1 MDNITKINLLY
12 DYYGEFLTKKQREI
26 FELYFFNDLSMGEI
40 AENIGITRQG
50 VFDMVRRCQDILNDF
65 EEKLGMVKRYLKMER
80 EIKKI
85 SLALKELEPG
95 VSEEYKEKLHN
106 IYTSI
111 NLLLKEGGG

>member
-1 MDNITKINLLY
+1 MKSVDNITKINLLY

-65 EEKLGMVKRYLKMER
+65 EIGRAHV
-80 EIKKI
+80 
-85 SLALKELEPG
+85 
-95 VSEEYKEKLHN
+95 
-106 IYTSI
+106 
-111 NLLLKEGGG
+111 